1 MSLRSVHW
9 PLLGALL
16 ALAPGASAA
25 GNCADFREPL
35 VVTGS
40 TAIKPLIAE
49 VARLLAPA
57 DATPDAGT
65 QPAGSVLYAG
75 SGSCAGVSAILEG
88 SALTTSTLSYWDRA
102 GSEQTCTLDPATTTL
117 HADIGVSDV
126 FASTCASLP
135 NGLPGNV
142 RDFQGPIQTMTLS
155 VPHGSPEQAISRE
168 AAYYVFGFG
177 AGSGVAPWTSESLIF
192 RRSSD
197 SGTQRMIAAAIGVD
211 ARRWK
216 GAIADSSADMVEKL
230 IGASAID
237 ARAAIGIL
245 DVSSAH
251 ENAAL
256 ISVLAYQDSA
266 LGCAVYPDSTANSR
280 DKANVRAGR
289 YPLWGPMH
297 LLTTVNGSSYPTN
310 PRAARLINYLT
321 GAEQPPVELDL
332 IALEAHHEVVPQ
344 CAMRVRRT
352 QEMGPSESFAPS
364 EPCGCY
370 YESRSGGAPACKA
383 CTATAD
389 CGASNAVCSHGYC
402 ESAAQ

>member
-1 MSLRSVHW
+1 MSLLSVHW

-102 GSEQTCTLDPATTTL
+102 GSEQTCRLDPATSTL
-117 HADIGVSDV
+117 
-126 FASTCASLP
+126 L
-135 NGLPGNV
+135 
-142 RDFQGPIQTMTLS
+142 
-155 VPHGSPEQAISRE
+155 
-168 AAYYVFGFG
+168 
-177 AGSGVAPWTSESLIF
+177 
-192 RRSSD
+192 
-197 SGTQRMIAAAIGVD
+197 
-211 ARRWK
+211 
-216 GAIADSSADMVEKL
+216 ADSSADMVEKL